1 MTDKEQIMIDGVDVR
16 NCKGIDLSLPPLV
29 KCKYL
34 KFKTSDGGIAGI
46 WCSDHTNCCFKQL
59 ARKTQECEQKDK
71 ELKELKR
78 QYKLSC
84 LDCGYKNT
92 KADVERYRKECNF
105 WKHQAELGSETTD
118 RLAKQLEEKEQ
129 EREELKEYIQANKPT
144 GICETCTAQALIQND
159 KYRKALNEIEKVC
172 LKDTYTF
179 ADGTQI
185 RYDTLDDILNIIDK
199 VKKE

>member
-59 ARKTQECEQKDK
+59 ARKTQECEVLQEQNQKLQMQLCNECGERDDYNIPCKMIRDLDYWLQK
-71 ELKELKR
+71 EIEE
-78 QYKLSC
+78 
-84 LDCGYKNT
+84 N
-92 KADVERYRKECNF
+92 
-105 WKHQAELGSETTD
+105 D
-118 RLAKQLEEKEQ
+118 R
-129 EREELKEYIQANKPT
+129 
-144 GICETCTAQALIQND
+144 
-159 KYRKALNEIEKVC
+159 YRKALEEIKKVC
-172 LKDTYTF
+172 IEDTREF